1 MMMNSNQNLFK
12 LVLLALV
19 FSLVMG
25 CKSSK
30 KATAAAN
37 AAAEKA
43 KMEQEEKLRKQKEDE
58 MKKKSAEERAKMD
71 SESAIKEMKETG
83 PKFRLNEYFEAIA
96 GSSTVASANASINEA
111 LSMFSSSETPVLIVI
126 SEEAG
131 KKDYDRPT
139 TIKAYLNYLK
149 DQRKNIN
156 NIENVKVDASG
167 KITEVELRKVIN

>member
-1 MMMNSNQNLFK
+1 MNTTHNSFK
-12 LVLLALV
+12 LVLLAV
-19 FSLVMG
+19 FISFMIG

-30 KATAAAN
+30 KTSTATN

-43 KMEQEEKLRKQKEDE
+43 KMEQEEILRKQKEE
-58 MKKKSAEERAKMD
+58 ELKRKNAEDRAKMD
-71 SESAIKEMKETG
+71 AESALKDMKETA

-96 GSSTVASANASINEA
+96 NSANVTSANNSINEA
-111 LSMFSSSETPVLIVI
+111 LAMFATAETPVLIVI

-149 DQRKNIN
+149 DQKKNIN
-156 NIENVKVDASG
+156 NIENLKLDGSG
-167 KITEVELRKVIN
+167 KITEVELRKIN

>member
-1 MMMNSNQNLFK
+1 MNSIQNLFK
-12 LVLLALV
+12 IVLLALV
-19 FSLVMG
+19 FSLMMS

-30 KATAAAN
+30 KATAATN

-43 KMEQEEKLRKQKEDE
+43 KMEQEEKLRKQKEEE
-58 MKKKSAEERAKMD
+58 MKKKSAEERAEVD
-71 SESAIKEMKETG
+71 AESAIKEMKETA

-96 GSSTVASANASINEA
+96 NSTNVASANASISEA
-111 LSMFSSSETPVLIVI
+111 LAMFASSETPVLIVI
-126 SEEAG
+126 SEETG

-149 DQRKNIN
+149 DQKKNIN
-156 NIENVKVDASG
+156 NIENVKLDSSG